1 VEISDHSTLLIYTPE
16 ITPRIEYAFAFIFQT
31 ILGADIIFTAKQNE
45 FLESELPKINYSGAS
60 FSSGL
65 YMKAHS
71 ILFESNIS
79 AQNIVEA
86 EFRENRIFFASSADS
101 FLPFDPF
108 ACAFYLL
115 TRYEEY
121 LAEGTDSHER
131 FADSENLL
139 VKFGLNEKPIVD
151 QMAYWVAEEISN
163 QFPEFTFQKRNFKFI
178 TTIDIDNAWAF
189 KNKNILISTG
199 AIFKAIFKRNWN
211 ELKQRIKV
219 FLGIQPDPYDTYS
232 FILSTYQGIT
242 DHLHFFFLMG
252 DRNRFDKNISHKNKA
267 FRELIGSLASV
278 CDVGIHPS
286 YASNYKPWLFQNEKE
301 RLEKI
306 ILKPVTQSRQHYLK
320 LKLPRTYQNL
330 IKSDISDDYTMG
342 FASIMGFRAGT
353 CTPFPFFDLSDNQS
367 TELMIHPFQA
377 MDVTL
382 KDYLH
387 LNPEK
392 AWNTIEE
399 LMRDIKKVNGTFIS
413 LWHNETL
420 KDSAQGSGWRRIF
433 EQLKEEG
440 IKLENE

>member
-1 VEISDHSTLLIYTPE
+1 VEVPDHSTVLIFSPE
-16 ITPRIEYAFAFIFQT
+16 ITPRIEYICLFIFKT
-31 ILGADIIFTAKQNE
+31 ILGVEVTFTSKENK
-45 FLESELPKINYSGAS
+45 FLESNLPKINYSGTS
-60 FSSGL
+60 LSSGL
-65 YMKAHS
+65 FLKAHA
-71 ILFESNIS
+71 ILFENSIEKQS
-79 AQNIVEA
+79 IDEI
-86 EFRENRIFFASSADS
+86 EFRENRLFFATSSDS

-121 LAEGTDSHER
+121 LSEGTDSHER
-131 FADSENLL
+131 YADSENLL
-139 VKFGLNEKPIVD
+139 VKLGLNQKPIID
-151 QMAYWVAEEISN
+151 QMAYWIAEDISN
-163 QFPEFTFQKRNFKFI
+163 HFPEFTIQKRTFKFI

-199 AIFKAIFKRNWN
+199 AIFKAVFKRNWN

-252 DRNRFDKNISHKNKA
+252 DRNRFDKNVSHKSKA

-278 CDVGIHPS
+278 CTVGIHPS

-320 LKLPRTYQNL
+320 LKFPRTYQNV
-330 IKSDISDDYTMG
+330 IKSGITDDYTMG
-342 FASIMGFRAGT
+342 FASLLGHRAGT
-353 CTPFPFFDLSDNQS
+353 CTAFPFFDLSNNQS
-367 TELMIHPFQA
+367 TELMIHPFQV

-387 LNPEK
+387 LHPEK
-392 AWNTIEE
+392 AWNYIEE
-399 LMRDIKKVNGTFIS
+399 LTRDIKKVNGTFIS

-420 KDSAQGSGWRRIF
+420 KDSAQGSGWRKIF

-440 IKLENE
+440 LKLENE